1 MRDLAKYA
9 FNLSWALT
17 LVGVDQVV
25 NLVKP
30 TQKSKGDVS
39 APITQVAAN
48 TVGIHLVR
56 APLQPTA
63 EEADRKRPLLPH
75 LMASGLTQILRR
87 GCACPEVPEVKGRSG
102 SGSEAPRS

>member
-1 MRDLAKYA
+1 MRELAKYA

-30 TQKSKGDVS
+30 TKIQGRCF

-48 TVGIHLVR
+48 AVGIHLVR

-63 EEADRKRPLLPH
+63 EEADRKRTLLPH

-87 GCACPEVPEVKGRSG
+87 GCACPEVPELKDDP
-102 SGSEAPRS
+102 A